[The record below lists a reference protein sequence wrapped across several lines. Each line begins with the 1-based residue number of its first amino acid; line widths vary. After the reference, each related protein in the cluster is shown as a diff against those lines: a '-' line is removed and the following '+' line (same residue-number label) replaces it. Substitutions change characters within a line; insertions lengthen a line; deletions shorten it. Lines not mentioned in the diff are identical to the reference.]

1 MNALIFS
8 LDYFVDQTVIAG
20 YVSSDSQLIDRVYSQ
35 YRNSPKLI
43 RWVNIVTTVLTKMNV
58 TLQQIRTMLDID
70 SVNGERLNIIGRIVG
85 IERSVVGSA
94 KMSPPQFNSEK
105 LYEFG
110 DTSTV
115 FSALTVDQDQNLS
128 DEMYRLLIKS
138 KIIKNNSDATI
149 EGVIAAVQFILPDN
163 TGFKVVDNEDMSY
176 EIEYYGNLTPA
187 QRYVFTK
194 TNVLPKPQGV
204 RFTGL
209 LESVGYSQFGDVTAQ
224 FGNTDSQFVGV
235 TQ

>member
-1 MNALIFS
+1 MNNLIFTPE
-8 LDYFVDQTVIAG
+8 YFVDQTVVAG
-20 YVSSDSQLIDRVYSQ
+20 YVSGDSQVIDRIYAQ

-43 RWVNIVTTVLTKMNV
+43 QWINIVTKILSNMNL

-70 SVNGERLNIIGRIVG
+70 FVSDERLNIIGRIVG
-85 IERSVVGSA
+85 VGRGVIGTVA
-94 KMSPPQFNSEK
+94 MNPPQFNNEQ

-110 DTSTV
+110 DDSTN
-115 FSALTVDQDQNLS
+115 FSSLTLDQDDDLA
-128 DEMYRLLIKS
+128 DEMYRLIIKS

-176 EIEYYGNLTPA
+176 GIEYYGMLTPA
-187 QRYVFTK
+187 QRYVFTR
-194 TNVLPKPQGV
+194 TDILPKPQGV

-209 LESVGYSQFGDVTAQ
+209 LEGVEHSQFDDKTA
-224 FGNTDSQFVGV
+224 
-235 TQ
+235 